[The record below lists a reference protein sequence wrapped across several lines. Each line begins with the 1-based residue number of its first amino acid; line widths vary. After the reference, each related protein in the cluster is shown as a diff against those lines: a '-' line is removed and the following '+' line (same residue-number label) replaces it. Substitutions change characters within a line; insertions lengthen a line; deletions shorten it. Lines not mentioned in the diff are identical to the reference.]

1 MKTFVRAGLCV
12 VLGFSLAGCG
22 GGSPEGA
29 APEGV
34 ISPAA
39 EIGPATWVKENC
51 PLKGWKY
58 EDRGWILTQA
68 ALTPNPDAD
77 AEDRPRVYI
86 HDEVNRQA
94 QATEFVSG
102 PVCYER
108 PAEGGDTGGVS
119 AVDIATGDD
128 VSLIQVKT
136 PQGLAW
142 VDKPDWGRQVFE
154 LTYGEGAEYED
165 LAYTPLNEFNDM
177 NQIIVEDSEAP
188 DTCIIIGCAS

>member
-1 MKTFVRAGLCV
+1 MKLVHVLNLCAVAGVALT
-12 VLGFSLAGCG
+12 GCG
-22 GGSPEGA
+22 GGASEGA

-39 EIGPATWVKENC
+39 EMDPATWVKENC

-58 EDRGWILTQA
+58 EDGLWILTQA

-119 AVDIATGDD
+119 AVDVATGDD

-142 VDKPDWGRQVFE
+142 VDKPDLGREVFE
-154 LTYGEGAEYED
+154 LTYREGSEYEGFE
-165 LAYTPLNEFNDM
+165 YTPLNEFNDM
-177 NQIIVEDSEAP
+177 NQIMVEDSEAP
-188 DTCIIIGCAS
+188 DTCIINGCSS